1 MPKKINLLVDENET
15 IGPDGSKSHGP
26 NSVLACTVIIVAGKT
41 KIALLWHIYSGEQL
55 WA

>member
-1 MPKKINLLVDENET
+1 MPKQINFLVDENET

-26 NSVLACTVIIVAGKT
+26 NSVLACAVIIVAGKT
-41 KIALLWHIYSGEQL
+41 KIAQLLHIYPGEQL